1 MALKSRKVIL
11 CSRDERTAA
20 LFRESWRMAFEMIG
34 IVPVSSFR
42 WGGAL
47 RYLLDAIVARTQG
60 HTLVAFGIAEM
71 LFLAPSRPSFG
82 VVTGMGRLA
91 DKNNRKSQRCLF
103 LLKLLY
109 RRSSLF
115 VLNKTDLRIL
125 RSLGFSKVYLIKGEG
140 FTSRIP
146 HC

>member
-91 DKNNRKSQRCLF
+91 DKITEIERCFF

-125 RSLGFSKVYLIKGEG
+125 RSLGFTRFI
-140 FTSRIP
+140 
-146 HC
+146 